1 MQLHEIKKAT
11 GLEYAEIVTGLGLE
25 GVDLNK
31 SPWLTKVED
40 GVGKAF
46 IEANGGEVEPETP
59 ETARF
64 WSPYRSVELPSN
76 LEDERGD
83 IKFEDWIVELPHK
96 SVEAAFMRKDD
107 IRDRMFVREVVQ
119 APYDSPGKRADFIR
133 YLESLI
139 YTGPT
144 RSAGPSREGMHCVRS
159 MLNSD
164 QMDRMS
170 AGEKNSPRLLARAV
184 SEIVSL
190 NITAFGAEERQ

>member
-1 MQLHEIKKAT
+1 MQLHEIKTAT
-11 GLEYAEIVTGLGLE
+11 GLEYDEIVEKLGLE
-25 GVDLNK
+25 GVDK
-31 SPWLTKVED
+31 APQFAKVDD
-40 GVGKAF
+40 GIGKAF

-64 WSPYRSVELPSN
+64 WSPHRSNILGANP
-76 LEDERGD
+76 EDERD
-83 IKFEDWIVELPHK
+83 EIKFEDWTVELPHK
-96 SVEAAFMRKDD
+96 SVEARFMRVDD
-107 IRDRMFVREVVQ
+107 IRDRMFVREVIQ

-144 RSAGPSREGMHCVRS
+144 VSTGFSREGMHCVRS

-164 QMDRMS
+164 QIDGMG
-170 AGEKNSPRLLARAV
+170 AGEKNSPRKLARAV